1 MPLCMRLGAGC
12 APAPS
17 SAPEA
22 APPTAAPAAK
32 RPAPSRAAVRQK
44 KKQREEAEQMEWELD
59 EREGGFQR
67 GLPKEEA
74 QKLRAKQRRQR
85 MLAREEMG
93 EGRQLFSIPCTL
105 ATLLHSGHA
114 PWLLPAIEELVRAY
128 TRVGYDVRALVQ
140 FCLTRLA
147 ERGAP
152 MPKLDHDFYVHA
164 FQCVTRLGSTSDPD
178 PWQHA
183 TSLDRCL
190 LSAAAAELLAEGC
203 LAQPLVD
210 RSGCRHPLYS
220 LATSA
225 AAEVSTH
232 TRTQLRPRLSAW
244 LGMVLGEAAGLSST
258 HRTRVVRCCIGAL
271 MAGQRRPEGWNGN
284 KFAFLL
290 PAQRQLVERVLD
302 GIWQRWRHVLPIK
315 AKLKGPKWVDFI
327 AWGHAMQTD
336 VEAWVHACAVH
347 DLAATALQP
356 PPAAVQPGAGQ
367 AAAAAAQ
374 PAGPPP
380 QLPFHLSLAM
390 QARAAAVEASA
401 AAAQAEPVAVAAR
414 AAADGALEK
423 FPQAGAPALAPVAP
437 PPVATVNMALQGAAG
452 AAASAAHAVGTA
464 PPALIQAAGG
474 AQAMSAAACAA
485 MRAALLLAESA
496 AAASPA
502 ASAAFLAVLNQAAAA
517 TTFPPAAVAAYAAVR
532 AAAAFPAAAAGQ
544 PAGAGPPPGAAP
556 PPASAPMRLL
566 LQAAAGE
573 IAARR
578 AAAVAIHHCSTAD
591 SALQRVTTVQR
602 AAATANAAKQICDA
616 LQKKH
621 KAAEKAA
628 DRAQHMR
635 GAALAAQQAAQ
646 VAVAQL
652 AVLAAV
658 QIVAALAAAP
668 GQAAVAPQA
677 AVLAPAAGGH
687 AAPPAA
693 AAAAGVPAGAPLAV
707 AAGVAA
713 AAPQAAILAP
723 AVAAAPPAAGG
734 RPVRRAAQIARVRGG
749 LRGVGGGDSRP
760 PRLCMHLRNQN
771 QPDCLVPSTPPPY
784 TSGCVCCC
792 GC

>member
-1 MPLCMRLGAGC
+1 MRLGAGC

-423 FPQAGAPALAPVAP
+423 FPQAGSSGSP
-437 PPVATVNMALQGAAG
+437 PGCHCEHGSARRRRRSGFCGARCWNG
-452 AAASAAHAVGTA
+452 TPSSDPSGWWSSGDVGRSVCCNARSTS
-464 PPALIQAAGG
+464 PRRVCSRRFSSSIGG
-474 AQAMSAAACAA
+474 ISSS
-485 MRAALLLAESA
+485 AESGR
-496 AAASPA
+496 SRHNIPPRGGCRICG
-502 ASAAFLAVLNQAAAA
+502 SAGCGSIPCGSGGPTCRRRPTAWCSSTPSVGAHE
-517 TTFPPAAVAAYAAVR
+517 
-532 AAAAFPAAAAGQ
+532 AAAAG
-544 PAGAGPPPGAAP
+544 
-556 PPASAPMRLL
+556 
-566 LQAAAGE
+566 
-573 IAARR
+573 
-578 AAAVAIHHCSTAD
+578 CS
-591 SALQRVTTVQR
+591 R
-602 AAATANAAKQICDA
+602 
-616 LQKKH
+616 
-621 KAAEKAA
+621 
-628 DRAQHMR
+628 
-635 GAALAAQQAAQ
+635 
-646 VAVAQL
+646 
-652 AVLAAV
+652 
-658 QIVAALAAAP
+658 
-668 GQAAVAPQA
+668 
-677 AVLAPAAGGH
+677 
-687 AAPPAA
+687 
-693 AAAAGVPAGAPLAV
+693 
-707 AAGVAA
+707 
-713 AAPQAAILAP
+713 
-723 AVAAAPPAAGG
+723 
-734 RPVRRAAQIARVRGG
+734 
-749 LRGVGGGDSRP
+749 GDSR
-760 PRLCMHLRNQN
+760 
-771 QPDCLVPSTPPPY
+771 
-784 TSGCVCCC
+784 
-792 GC
+792 